1 MPDGYSGPSVSGSSS
16 ASVSSGS
23 VASGPVPSA
32 APAPVVSSSSLG
44 PSVSSGPQ
52 PGGQVYSPGGTSGTS
67 GPRLHTVQPGE
78 SLPSIASLYGVQ
90 IEALA
95 AANNLA
101 PPYSVSP
108 GRSLRIPEPGSTAAL
123 TRPSAPSQTVSSGT
137 LGAPQPLTSSA
148 GQASTASPVQTASAP
163 GGRVVAGPAPIDP
176 PLPPRRPG
184 TLATAGGTS
193 TSVASVPPAPSST
206 ASQPS
211 TGSPGSGTSV
221 SSTPLTSSPLTTT
234 QVPNGGQPPAST
246 TGNGATVTS
255 APPVG
260 SPPVAGTP
268 SPSATTQPGTSQT
281 PAATPPAA
289 GQGQFMWPI
298 DGTVVSEY
306 GPLSDGLTNDGIN
319 IAAARGTPIRAAQAG
334 TVAYAGNELRGFG
347 NLILIRHEG
356 GWVTAY
362 AHAEEISVQRG
373 QQVEAGQTIGTVG
386 DSGSVTSPQLH
397 FEIRQGSEPVD
408 PRSRLAPR

>member
-1 MPDGYSGPSVSGSSS
+1 MPDGYSGPTVSGSSTT
-16 ASVSSGS
+16 SVSTGP
-23 VASGPVPSA
+23 APSGPVPSA

-52 PGGQVYSPGGTSGTS
+52 PLTGQPGAPAGLG
-67 GPRLHTVQPGE
+67 GPRLHGVQPGE

-108 GRSLRIPEPGSTAAL
+108 GQTLRIPAPGSASSY
-123 TRPSAPSQTVSSGT
+123 TRPETPNPSVASAT
-137 LGAPQPLTSSA
+137 LSEPRPLTPTQ
-148 GQASTASPVQTASAP
+148 GQTASPPQQTASAP
-163 GGRVVAGPAPIDP
+163 GGTVVAGPAPITP
-176 PLPPRRPG
+176 PLPARRPG
-184 TLATAGGTS
+184 TPAASNGTAVAATSGPGATTVADAGTP
-193 TSVASVPPAPSST
+193 TPIT
-206 ASQPS
+206 
-211 TGSPGSGTSV
+211 
-221 SSTPLTSSPLTTT
+221 STPLTTGQGTDNGQSAPSTASS
-234 QVPNGGQPPAST
+234 
-246 TGNGATVTS
+246 GATVTT

-260 SPPVAGTP
+260 SPPVTGTP
-268 SPSATTQPGTSQT
+268 SQQGTSQT
-281 PAATPPAA
+281 PSATTDNAPATA
-289 GQGQFMWPI
+289 GQGQFLWPVE
-298 DGTVVSEY
+298 GTILSEY

-373 QQVEAGQTIGTVG
+373 QQVQAGQTIGTVG